1 MRTKLIISL
10 GMLTALA
17 VGCSK
22 SFPTVDEN
30 AWIYDESLPVPI
42 QFGSLSSGMV
52 TKAAVTD
59 LDNLAGKPIVVFAW
73 GEGSEDSMETSAK
86 SIFPQKGYMRT
97 EVSGSEQYGYKLE
110 FKEAGAA
117 PKPVYYPMSS
127 KYNYSFYA
135 YSIGSINNETI
146 GADSFS
152 VNVGFSNPFTDI
164 LWGKCSDFDVPYVN
178 TQNQNIPDAD
188 RILPRLEYN
197 NNVIKGFN
205 SRFSRAAA
213 RQEAEETREA
223 VEIIHN
229 KELYYPSIEFQH
241 VCNAISI
248 CAKAD
253 NSDGLMTDEK
263 VSELNE
269 HLKIK
274 SVEIT
279 NVPTSAKLVVASRD
293 GNEGVLDTSDAQ
305 TGSVSMSVATDY
317 NISKEV
323 SLLKKSGSTSNDDGE
338 FFLPPGDY
346 GNSKAILHCTLD
358 NNPFDLPFDLKYDV
372 QNADVPTESTVFEAG
387 KKYSFVVLFKTL
399 EKIEIML
406 SLKDWGDPII
416 TEKDIDNNE

>member
-22 SFPTVDEN
+22 ESPTINEN

-42 QFGSLSSGMV
+42 QFGSLSSEV
-52 TKAAVTD
+52 ATKAAVS
-59 LDNLAGKPIVVFAW
+59 NLGELTGKPIVVFAW
-73 GEGSEDSMETSAK
+73 GEGSDDSMETSAK
-86 SIFPQKGYMRT
+86 SIFPQKGYMRA
-97 EVSGSEQYGYKLE
+97 EVSGSEQAGYKLE
-110 FKEAGAA
+110 FKEAGAQSRT
-117 PKPVYYPMSS
+117 VYYPMSS

-135 YSIGSINNETI
+135 YSIGSINNETV

-205 SRFSRAAA
+205 SRFSRVAA
-213 RQEAEETREA
+213 REEAKEGGVA
-223 VEIIHN
+223 

-241 VCNAISI
+241 VCTAISI
-248 CAKAD
+248 YAKAD
-253 NSDGLMTDEK
+253 NSDGLMTEIK
-263 VSELNE
+263 VNELNE

-293 GNEGVLDTSDAQ
+293 GNEGVLDTSGAQ
-305 TGSVSMSVATDY
+305 TGSVSMSVDGGYSMA
-317 NISKEV
+317 IEG
-323 SLLKKSGSTSNDDGE
+323 SLLTKSNGDGE

-372 QNADVPTESTVFEAG
+372 QNADVTTESTVFEAG
-387 KKYSFVVLFKTL
+387 KRYSFVVLFKTL

-406 SLKDWGDPII
+406 SLKDWVEPVE
-416 TEKDIDNNE
+416 TEIDIDNNE